1 MKDMARSCVG
11 SGLIISRGLTIG
23 SWAVVGSGGREEYLV
38 RYDCSGEREFPA
50 HERDHVEYSVYI
62 RSALFPGRLQCGDY
76 FAKRP
81 VPVGFSGFME
91 F

>member
-1 MKDMARSCVG
+1 MTALES
-11 SGLIISRGLTIG
+11 
-23 SWAVVGSGGREEYLV
+23 
-38 RYDCSGEREFPA
+38 EFLA
-50 HERDHVEYSVYI
+50 HERDYVEYSVCI